1 MKNFIIFLCKFCE
14 ILPIFSHSRS
24 LKGGVRAEPL
34 YEVNFLFFIFYEAFA
49 AQIKNS
55 LNSLNSSLFLLE
67 REREKERE
75 RERERERDETHIGYA
90 EYV

>member
-34 YEVNFLFFIFYEAFA
+34 YEENFYFLFFMKHL
-49 AQIKNS
+49 QRK
-55 LNSLNSSLFLLE
+55 L
-67 REREKERE
+67 K
-75 RERERERDETHIGYA
+75 TP
-90 EYV
+90 